1 MLVKN
6 FDHRNVSCSQKKYNS
21 FKITI
26 VLMRSKG
33 ILIDQNMENQY
44 EGMTQEISGCQSL
57 SFALNCPEC

>member
-1 MLVKN
+1 
-6 FDHRNVSCSQKKYNS
+6 
-21 FKITI
+21 
-26 VLMRSKG
+26 MRSKG